1 MSPIIKI
8 DTERY
13 VMIGP
18 GEKVESR
25 EEFETD
31 EFLNDDE
38 YINMM
43 IDADEFNFRSADDY
57 EDDEDDEESKL
68 LRENGY

>member
-1 MSPIIKI
+1 
-8 DTERY
+8 
-13 VMIGP
+13 MIGP
-18 GEKVESR
+18 GEKVVNSK

-43 IDADEFNFRSADDY
+43 IDADEFNFESVY
-57 EDDEDDEESKL
+57 GDEDDESENDEEEKL
-68 LRENGY
+68 LKEFGY